1 MNSEALVLRTG
12 YFAKAKQY
20 ADAGFALVSIALK
33 QPWFL
38 SKDLRLFQLRHLA
51 PSEELLALKDN
62 PIVYA
67 PKYMADILS
76 EQNAEAMLARLR
88 HIATEAKTDKV
99 VLLCWEAPGK
109 FCHRHLVSSWLRS
122 QLGIDVRE
130 MSQEDLA

>member
-1 MNSEALVLRTG
+1 MNSKALVLRTG

-38 SKDLRLFQLRHLA
+38 PNGLRLFQLRHLA

-88 HIATEAKTDKV
+88 NIATEAKTDKV